1 MKCMQYTKV
10 DAFAE
15 LDATELCRG
24 HQLAGSVGT
33 DSRRTARAGGARG
46 ADHHPRPWHI
56 GIERRCTPEGATA
69 SPTPSGVRVAPRK
82 CPTTTTMAPSHLA
95 DAAQLAPPFYATL
108 PTPPRRPARLPR
120 HHAWQPQRRVSLW
133 TRGVQHGGVRPS
145 GQTSYGD

>member
-1 MKCMQYTKV
+1 MQYTKV

-69 SPTPSGVRVAPRK
+69 SPTPRQWRTQRVVQVGSGLPWNLAQSLF
-82 CPTTTTMAPSHLA
+82 TTLYFWYLKPIRSLA
-95 DAAQLAPPFYATL
+95 Q
-108 PTPPRRPARLPR
+108 
-120 HHAWQPQRRVSLW
+120 
-133 TRGVQHGGVRPS
+133 
-145 GQTSYGD
+145 